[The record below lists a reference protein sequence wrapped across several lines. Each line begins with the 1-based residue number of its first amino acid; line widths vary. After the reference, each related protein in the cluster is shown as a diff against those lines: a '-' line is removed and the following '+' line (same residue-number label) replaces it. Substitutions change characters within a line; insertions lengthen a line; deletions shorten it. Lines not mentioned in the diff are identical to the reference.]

1 MVLRSLSYCRFSG
14 TVRNDRSAALHPP
27 KARSRRLCRADL
39 CPGCC
44 VVSYNPAVLQL
55 DNAASIRGVSLGVC
69 DLDDGRTRVIQ
80 TFEELHDLFALCG
93 MEIPRRLIREDQFR
107 TENHRARHADKLLLA
122 AGELVREKVFLAND
136 VEAIERVANQAYAF
150 FVRHVFVGERDF
162 QVLEYRQIV
171 DQVIALKHEPDV
183 RFMQLVAFLDVELM
197 HCFAQEVV
205 VAAPRPI
212 EHSDDA
218 QQRGLSRPRGAHNRD
233 KLARLNIQIDS
244 AQEIKFIRP
253 GLDNF
258 FQISQLNQWLHNFSL
273 PHCRESEQQHSKSLS
288 VSL

>member
-55 DNAASIRGVSLGVC
+55 DNAASIGGVSLGVC

-122 AGELVREKVFLAND
+122 AGELVREKVFLADD
-136 VEAIERVANQAYAF
+136 VEAVERVANQADALF
-150 FVRHVFVGERDF
+150 MRHVLVGERDF
-162 QVLEYRQIV
+162 QIFEYRQIV
-171 DQVIALKHEPDV
+171 NQVIALKHEANI
-183 RFMQLVAFLDVELM
+183 RFMQLVALLDVELVDG
-197 HCFAQEVV
+197 FAEEVIV
-205 VAAPRPI
+205 PGPCAI

-218 QQRGLSRPRGAHNRD
+218 Q
-233 KLARLNIQIDS
+233 
-244 AQEIKFIRP
+244 
-253 GLDNF
+253 
-258 FQISQLNQWLHNFSL
+258 
-273 PHCRESEQQHSKSLS
+273 
-288 VSL
+288 